1 MSYRSRILGIGM
13 NVPARVV
20 TNHELATKMETSH
33 EWIVERTGI
42 EERRWVTD
50 ETGASMATAA
60 SKEAIERAGITP
72 RDVDLII
79 YATLSPDFNFP
90 GTGVFVQRALGLKE
104 IPCLD
109 IRQQCTGFIYGLSI
123 ADAYIRTGM
132 FKHVLLI
139 GAEIHSTGID
149 ISTAGRDVTV
159 LFGDGAGA
167 VVLGRAEN
175 DEHILLSTHIH
186 ADGSEVHSTGLDI
199 STAGRD
205 ITVLFGDGA
214 GAVVIGRATD
224 EAHVILSTHIH
235 ADGSEAEILW
245 TEYPAS
251 ARHPRISA
259 EAMAERKHYPMMN
272 GKKVFKH
279 AVTRMPQAI
288 MEGMI
293 ANGLKLDDIDMVIP
307 HQANLRI
314 NQMVAQMI
322 GLPPEKMHNNIMKYG
337 NTTAATIPI
346 LLAEA
351 ERSGR
356 LERGMKVAM
365 VAFGSGFTWGA
376 AIVDW

>member
-1 MSYRSRILGIGM
+1 MTHRSRILGIGM
-13 NVPARVV
+13 SVPKRIV
-20 TNHELATKMETSH
+20 TNHDLATKMETSH

-42 EERRWVTD
+42 EQRHWVEEG
-50 ETGASMATAA
+50 ETGCSLATEA
-60 SKEAIERAGITP
+60 SKQAMERAGVDAKDI
-72 RDVDLII
+72 DLII
-79 YATLSPDFNFP
+79 YATLSPDFFFP
-90 GTGVFVQRALGLKE
+90 GTAVFVQRALGMKE

-132 FKHVLLI
+132 FK
-139 GAEIHSTGID
+139 
-149 ISTAGRDVTV
+149 
-159 LFGDGAGA
+159 
-167 VVLGRAEN
+167 N
-175 DEHILLSTHIH
+175 ILMI
-186 ADGSEVHSTGLDI
+186 GSEVHSTGLDI

-224 EAHVILSTHIH
+224 DQHMILSTHIH

-251 ARHPRISA
+251 ARHPRITE
-259 EAMAERKHYPMMN
+259 EAMAERKHYPVMN

-293 ANGLKLDDIDMVIP
+293 ANNITLADVDMMIP

-322 GLPPEKMHNNIMKYG
+322 GMPPEKTHNTIMKYG
-337 NTTAATIPI
+337 NTTAASIPMCMYD
-346 LLAEA
+346 A
-351 ERSGR
+351 
-356 LERGMKVAM
+356 LEVGKIKPGNLVCL
-365 VAFGSGFTWGA
+365 VAFGAGLTWGSA
-376 AIVDW
+376 FLRW

>member
-1 MSYRSRILGIGM
+1 MHRSRILGIGM
-13 NVPARVV
+13 AVPSRVV

-42 EERRWVTD
+42 EERRWVEPG
-50 ETGASMATAA
+50 ETGADLATKA
-60 SKEAIERAGITP
+60 SREALERAGVQAKDI
-72 RDVDLII
+72 DLII

-90 GTGVFVQRALGLKE
+90 GTAVFVQRQLGLKE

-132 FKHVLLI
+132 HKHVLLI
-139 GAEIHSTGID
+139 GSEIHSTGID
-149 ISTAGRDVTV
+149 VTTAGRDV
-159 LFGDGAGA
+159 A
-167 VVLGRAEN
+167 
-175 DEHILLSTHIH
+175 
-186 ADGSEVHSTGLDI
+186 
-199 STAGRD
+199 
-205 ITVLFGDGA
+205 VLFGDGA

-224 EAHVILSTHIH
+224 DQHVILSTHVH

-251 ARHPRISA
+251 ARHPRITA
-259 EAMAERKHYPMMN
+259 EAMAERKHYPVMN

-293 ANGLKLDDIDMVIP
+293 ANGLKLENIDMLIP

-314 NQMVAQMI
+314 NQMVTQMI
-322 GLPPEKMHNNIMKYG
+322 GLPAEKTHNNIQKYG
-337 NTTAATIPI
+337 NTTAASIPI
-346 LLAEA
+346 CMHEA
-351 ERSGR
+351 IALGKIKPGN
-356 LERGMKVAM
+356 LVCL
-365 VAFGSGFTWGA
+365 VAFGAGLTWGSA
-376 AIVDW
+376 FLRY